1 MGMVQRHRKRPT
13 HQSVAAQRAVKARQ
27 PAHFEDLPYPF
38 TLFPQQPARGI
49 KELRLAAGVG
59 AVSELVLE
67 ALKTHGVALS
77 VRQKARHKKA
87 G

>member
-1 MGMVQRHRKRPT
+1 MVQRHRERPT

-27 PAHFEDLPYPF
+27 TAHFEDLPYPF
-38 TLFPQQPARGI
+38 ALFPQQPAGGI
-49 KELRLAAGVG
+49 EKLRLAAGVG
-59 AVSELVLE
+59 AVPELVLK
-67 ALKTHGVALS
+67 ALQTHGVALS